1 MNRPPV
7 PIELARE
14 ANFALGQ
21 AEVCPSLRQF
31 TANGIVETIEPR
43 VMQVLVSLARR
54 AGEVV
59 ARDELVASCWDGRV
73 VGEDAIQRAVAK
85 VRKLGETSGIF
96 TVETIPKVGYRLI
109 ARRSET
115 RPAATPPPG
124 RSNLPRRI
132 EELIGRDEDLAQ
144 VAAILRDADLV
155 TITGAGGIGKT
166 RLAYEVGRCVADRHE
181 DGVWLIELAALG
193 DPALVAGAVART
205 VGVHPLSDPADA
217 AGELLERLKAWSA
230 LLVLDSC
237 EHLVEAVAALAEA
250 ILRHAPR
257 VKLLV
262 TSQEPLGVEG
272 ERVSRLRSLSE
283 ADAAQLFATRARAAD
298 AGFAARPADIETIR
312 AICARLDGIPLAIEM
327 AAARAPAL
335 GCEHLLALLD
345 DRFRVLTGGRR
356 TALPRQRTLR
366 ATLEWSHSLL
376 SENEAAVFR
385 RLGIFM
391 GGFGLEA
398 ACEVASGETIDRS
411 SVIDALASLAAK
423 SLLVVDNEHGRSRY
437 HLLET
442 TRAYAQERLAEAREV
457 DTIQRGHPAHFAAFL
472 EASTEAYMGE
482 LSDQALL
489 ARYGMDIDNMM
500 RGLEWA
506 FGPNED
512 ADPATSLAA
521 KSATALG
528 RNTRIAESGR
538 WGDLAEKG
546 VHAEARTSFE
556 LRLLGFQSMLHALA
570 HRGSAL
576 DLVERNL
583 SALRDSDDA
592 RSLYSAFW
600 AKAFCLLEMGRFDEA
615 EPAIEQLSHLAEA
628 SSRMKVSRD
637 YLACLAMWARAGAA
651 AARPHF
657 DAVLAKTLPM
667 GHGIL
672 QRIVVIE
679 GSSSVAPQ
687 DDPDTA
693 IPALRALLA
702 EIAPTDANGG
712 YLKSLCAA
720 RLIMLLG
727 LRAYPDDIAE
737 ACDIARRVE
746 RTRSEF
752 VDFRYALAFA
762 CVALGAR
769 QHDYAARIAGLA
781 DLLRRRLQANFWFAG
796 TFADLRAALL
806 RVMSDDAVTR
816 LWSEGAT
823 MTVDEALALAIG
835 DG

>member
-14 ANFALGQ
+14 ANFALGP
-21 AEVCPSLRQF
+21 AEVRPSFRQF
-31 TANGIVETIEPR
+31 SANGIVETIEPR

-54 AGEVV
+54 AGEVI

-109 ARRSET
+109 AQRSET
-115 RPAATPPPG
+115 RPAAASPPG

-144 VAAILRDADLV
+144 VAAILGEADLV

-166 RLAYEVGRCVADRHE
+166 RLACDMGRRVADRHE

-217 AGELLERLKAWSA
+217 AGDLLERLKAWSA

-272 ERVSRLRSLSE
+272 ERVFRLRSLSE

-298 AGFAARPADIETIR
+298 AGFAASPADTETIR
-312 AICARLDGIPLAIEM
+312 TICARLDGIPLAIEM

-335 GCEHLLALLD
+335 GCGHLLALLD

-376 SENEAAVFR
+376 SESEAAVFR

-398 ACEVASGETIDRS
+398 ACEVASDETIDRS
-411 SVIDALASLAAK
+411 AVIDALASLAAK
-423 SLLVVDNEHGRSRY
+423 SLLVVDNEHGRSCYR
-437 HLLET
+437 LFET

-489 ARYGMDIDNMM
+489 AQYGMDIDNMM

-512 ADPATSLAA
+512 GDPAT
-521 KSATALG
+521 
-528 RNTRIAESGR
+528 
-538 WGDLAEKG
+538 WLAEKR
-546 VHAEARTSFE
+546 VHAGAPRGFE
-556 LRLLGFQSMLHALA
+556 LRLLGFQAMLHALA

-583 SALRDSDDA
+583 SALRDSNDA

-600 AKAFCLLEMGRFDEA
+600 ARAFCLLEMGRFEEA
-615 EPAIEQLSHLAEA
+615 EAAIEQLSHLAEA

-687 DDPDTA
+687 DDPESA

-720 RLIMLLG
+720 RLMMLLG
-727 LRAYPDDIAE
+727 LRAHPEDISE
-737 ACDIARRVE
+737 ARDVARRVE

-752 VDFRYALAFA
+752 VDFRYALALA

-769 QHDYAARIAGLA
+769 QHDDAARIAGLA
-781 DLLRRRLQANFWFAG
+781 DLLRRRLHANFWFAG
-796 TFADLRAALL
+796 TFADLRTALL
-806 RVMSDDAVTR
+806 RAMSDDVIAR
-816 LWSEGAT
+816 LGSEGAT
-823 MTVDEALALAIG
+823 MTVDEAVALTIG
-835 DG
+835 QG